1 MNNNLDLSAGTWYN
15 KYKKRRDE
23 MKKIIF
29 CMLLL
34 SAFLLSGCQQEV
46 KGLSYL
52 ESIDEAA
59 VPELE
64 NAYVS
69 MKERFPELYEQ
80 LWFNI
85 DLPEALELYD
95 KGEYDGVVRF
105 SDKSGKN
112 LMTLETRFKEQPERY
127 IQQYVH
133 AICANL
139 SELSSFHE
147 YEEPIEMNGYSAK
160 RIDFRQKT
168 GKETR
173 LISYWL
179 ITIPESPENASN
191 YHQEGVCVISVESTE
206 ENIEKMLRT
215 LSTFR
220 MRGG

>member
-1 MNNNLDLSAGTWYN
+1 
-15 KYKKRRDE
+15 

-29 CMLLL
+29 CMLMFIPALL
-34 SAFLLSGCQQEV
+34 MSGCQQEE

-52 ESIDEAA
+52 ENIDETA
-59 VPELE
+59 VPVLE

-95 KGEYDGVVRF
+95 KGEYNGVVKF

-127 IQQYVH
+127 IQQYLH

-147 YEEPIEMNGYSAK
+147 YEKPIVLNGYEAK

-179 ITIPESPENASN
+179 IAIPESPENASN

-206 ENIEKMLRT
+206 ENIEQMLRT
-215 LSTFR
+215 LYTFR

>member
-1 MNNNLDLSAGTWYN
+1 
-15 KYKKRRDE
+15 

-29 CMLLL
+29 CILLL
-34 SAFLLSGCQQEV
+34 IPVFIMSGCQQEV
-46 KGLSYL
+46 KSLSYL
-52 ESIDEAA
+52 ESVDDTA
-59 VPELE
+59 VPVLE

-85 DLPEALELYD
+85 YLPEALELYD

-127 IQQYVH
+127 IQQYLH

-147 YEEPIEMNGYSAK
+147 YEEPLEINGYSAK

-168 GKETR
+168 GKEIK
-173 LISYWL
+173 LISYWF
-179 ITIPESPENASN
+179 IAIPESPKSAAN

-206 ENIEKMLRT
+206 ENIEQMLRT
-215 LSTFR
+215 LYTFR